1 MRLFRSDEI
10 LGIAEETLAFAREAA
25 ENTHPDEYMGLLRG
39 EDARTLGLE
48 QSGTVITEV
57 LVVPGTE
64 SSPVSATMKTNMVPN
79 DRQAVGSIHSHP
91 NGVLQPSDADIATF
105 GSGSVHIILGA
116 PYRETDWRAFDRDGT
131 PTELSVL
138 DVALPDP
145 EEQFFDFTQADID
158 RELRR

>member
-1 MRLFRSDEI
+1 MRLFRSDEL
-10 LGIAEETLAFAREAA
+10 LGIAEETLTFAREAA

-48 QSGTVITEV
+48 ESGTVITEI

-64 SSPVSATMKTNMVPN
+64 SSPVSATMKTSMVPN
-79 DRQAVGSIHSHP
+79 DWRAVGSIHSHP
-91 NGVLQPSDADIATF
+91 NGVLRPSAADLATF
-105 GSGSVHIILGA
+105 GKGSVHIILGA
-116 PYRETDWRAFDRDGT
+116 PYGKTDWQAFDRDGNT
-131 PTELSVL
+131 TELSVL

-158 RELRR
+158 RELHR